1 MCEIGAAPIFT
12 IRGLCDDT
20 LFDRHYGWA
29 SEKSEISEKY
39 KFQGFSSSAIFWAL
53 AIALAIKFLPFG
65 FSFRTGCF
73 DSRLRTAGTGV
84 QI

>member
-39 KFQGFSSSAIFWAL
+39 KFQGFSSSAIFWDEVETGKL
-53 AIALAIKFLPFG
+53 LEIAVQFKFIHL
-65 FSFRTGCF
+65 CH
-73 DSRLRTAGTGV
+73 L
-84 QI
+84 